1 MIAKPALLAALVASL
16 AAAPLLAVAQ
26 PPAAPA
32 PASDPAAR
40 PPRNAQGTGVVTA
53 VDPAGGTVTLKHDP
67 IPSLGWPSMTMD
79 FKAAPA
85 LIARMK
91 VGQKIAFDVNEG
103 HGVPEIT
110 GLRQR

>member
-1 MIAKPALLAALVASL
+1 MNSKPIILAALIAPLV
-16 AAAPLLAVAQ
+16 AAPLLAHAQ
-26 PPAAPA
+26 AAQA
-32 PASDPAAR
+32 PDATTRA
-40 PPRNAQGTGVVTA
+40 PRNAQGTGVVTA
-53 VDPAGGTVTLKHDP
+53 VDPTGGTVTLKHDP

-85 LIARMK
+85 LIAKMK

-110 GLRQR
+110 GLRKR